1 MVLHRLQAKDYL
13 KAIGVGIATSVVL
26 SAIMVTGMKT
36 GVSPMPAPVALAFAE
51 RLLGRELPLPVGLL
65 FHVAWVTFWSVAYV
79 VLFSGKLSLRR
90 AAALAA
96 VLLVVALAVFFPFI
110 GWGFLGLVA
119 GPKVI
124 VGAFMTHALFAALLW
139 ALSRWAFGPT
149 HEASAR
155 HPAALRRG

>member
-1 MVLHRLQAKDYL
+1 MVLHHLQVKNYL

-36 GVSPMPAPVALAFAE
+36 GVSPMPAPVAPAFAE
-51 RLLGRELPLPVGLL
+51 RLLATEVPLPVGLL

-79 VLFSGKLSLRR
+79 ALFWDKLSFRR
-90 AAALAA
+90 AVALAA
-96 VLLVVALAVFFPFI
+96 VLLVIALAAFFPFI
-110 GWGFLGLVA
+110 GWGFFGLAV

-124 VGAFMTHALFAALLW
+124 VGAFMTHALFAVLLW
-139 ALSRWAFGPT
+139 GLSHWAFGTT
-149 HEASAR
+149 HEPPAG